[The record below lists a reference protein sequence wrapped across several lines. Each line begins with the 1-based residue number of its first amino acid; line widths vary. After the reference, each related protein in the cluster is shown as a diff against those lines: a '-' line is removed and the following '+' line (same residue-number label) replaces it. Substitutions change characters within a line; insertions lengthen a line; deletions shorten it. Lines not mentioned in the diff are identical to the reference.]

1 MISAACRART
11 LGLVGAEDTL
21 AIREVAEKTGM
32 NAGTIRMWEQRYGFP
47 VPQRT
52 SAGYRRYRHS
62 DVEALQRV
70 LAYKENG
77 LSVPAA
83 LERARAASAAATRP
97 SLFAAIA
104 QTGRVPARM
113 LRKRTLLAISH
124 AFEDE
129 TLARAAGAVVIGAF
143 QNTRNYR
150 AAEHRYRRLAAVS
163 DMTVVLADFDG
174 VSGGEGTP
182 VQVPLRPEDAIA
194 HEWAVIIDSP
204 ALSACLLAW
213 EPPVREALPD
223 FERRFETYWS
233 LDPEVV
239 RRAATA
245 SVELVRTDAPQV
257 ADQIARLLADRP
269 LAMDGPAPSLEAV
282 MARAIDYMERSS

>member
-1 MISAACRART
+1 VIPAACSART

-21 AIREVAEKTGM
+21 AIREVAERTGM

-52 SAGYRRYRHS
+52 TAGYRRYRQS

-70 LAYKENG
+70 LVYKAGG

-83 LERARAASAAATRP
+83 LERARAASAAAARP

-104 QTGRVPARM
+104 QTGRVPARI
-113 LRKRTLLAISH
+113 LRKRTLLAMSR

-129 TLARAAGAVVIGAF
+129 TIARAAGAVVVGAF
-143 QNTRNYR
+143 QNERNYR
-150 AAEHRYRRLAAVS
+150 AAEHRYRRLAAVA
-163 DMTVVLADFDG
+163 DLTVVLADFSA

-182 VQVPLRPEDAIA
+182 VQVPLRPADAIA
-194 HEWAVIIDSP
+194 HEWAVVIDSP
-204 ALSACLLAW
+204 SFSACLLAW
-213 EPPVREALPD
+213 EPPVREAPARDLD
-223 FERRFETYWS
+223 RRFETYWS

-239 RRAATA
+239 RKA
-245 SVELVRTDAPQV
+245 SVAAAELVRADAPEV
-257 ADQIARLLADRP
+257 GDAMSRLLAERP

-282 MARAIDYMERSS
+282 MARAIDYLEG

>member
-1 MISAACRART
+1 M
-11 LGLVGAEDTL
+11 GAEDTL
-21 AIREVAEKTGM
+21 AIREVAERTGM

-52 SAGYRRYRHS
+52 SAGYRRYRQS

-70 LAYKENG
+70 LVYKEGG

-83 LERARAASAAATRP
+83 LERARAASAAAARP

-104 QTGRVPARM
+104 SSGRVPARV

-129 TLARAAGAVVIGAF
+129 TLARAAGAVIVGAF
-143 QNTRNYR
+143 QNERNYR
-150 AAEHRYRRLAAVS
+150 AAEHRYRRLASVA
-163 DMTVVLADFDG
+163 DLTVVLADFAE

-182 VQVPLRPEDAIA
+182 IQVPLRAEEAIA
-194 HEWAVIIDSP
+194 HEWAVVIDSP
-204 ALSACLLAW
+204 SFSACLLAW
-213 EPPVREALPD
+213 EPPVASPPERDAD
-223 FERRFETYWS
+223 RRFETYWS

-239 RRAATA
+239 RRAAVA
-245 SVELVRTDAPQV
+245 AAELIRGEAPE
-257 ADQIARLLADRP
+257 ISARMTRQLSERP
-269 LAMDGPAPSLEAV
+269 LAVDGPAPSLEAV
-282 MARAIDYMERSS
+282 MARAIDYLEG

>member
-1 MISAACRART
+1 MS
-11 LGLVGAEDTL
+11 GEETL

-52 SAGYRRYRHS
+52 SAGYRRYRQS

-70 LAYKENG
+70 LVYKERG

-83 LERARAASAAATRP
+83 LERARAASAAAARP
-97 SLFAAIA
+97 SLFAAVA
-104 QTGRVPARM
+104 QGGRVPARI

-129 TLARAAGAVVIGAF
+129 TLSRAAGAVIVGAF
-143 QNTRNYR
+143 QNERNYR
-150 AAEHRYRRLAAVS
+150 AAEHRYRRLASLS
-163 DMTVVLADFDG
+163 DMTVVLADFDA

-182 VQVPLRPEDAIA
+182 VKVPLSPEEAIA

-204 ALSACLLAW
+204 HLACCLLAW
-213 EPPVREALPD
+213 EPPVREAPQFD
-223 FERRFETYWS
+223 SDRRFETYWS

-239 RRAATA
+239 RRASMAA
-245 SVELVRTDAPQV
+245 CELIRTEAPQV
-257 ADQIARLLADRP
+257 GEQMARHLSDRP
-269 LAMDGPAPSLEAV
+269 LAMHGAAPALESV
-282 MARAIDYMERSS
+282 MARAVEYLER

>member
-1 MISAACRART
+1 M
-11 LGLVGAEDTL
+11 GGDETL
-21 AIREVAEKTGM
+21 AIREVAERTGM

-52 SAGYRRYRHS
+52 STGYRRYRQS

-70 LAYKENG
+70 LVYKERG

-83 LERARAASAAATRP
+83 LERARAASAAAARP

-104 QTGRVPARM
+104 SGGRVPARL

-129 TLARAAGAVVIGAF
+129 TLARAAGAVIVGAF
-143 QNTRNYR
+143 QTTRNYR
-150 AAEHRYRRLAAVS
+150 AAEHRYRRLAAGA
-163 DMTVVLADFDG
+163 DLTVVLADFDE

-182 VQVPLRPEDAIA
+182 VQVPLRPDEAIA

-204 ALSACLLAW
+204 SLSACLLAW
-213 EPPVREALPD
+213 EPPVRDAPASD
-223 FERRFETYWS
+223 FDRRFETYWS

-239 RRAATA
+239 RRAAMA
-245 SVELVRTDAPQV
+245 AAELVRAEAPRV
-257 ADQIARLLADRP
+257 GEQIAGQLADRP
-269 LAMDGPAPSLEAV
+269 LAMHGAAPALESV
-282 MARAIDYMERSS
+282 MARTIEYLED

>member
-1 MISAACRART
+1 VISAACPVRT
-11 LGLVGAEDTL
+11 LALVGAEETL

-104 QTGRVPARM
+104 QTGRVPARI
-113 LRKRTLLAISH
+113 LRKRTLFAISR

-129 TLARAAGAVVIGAF
+129 TLARAAGAVIVGAF
-143 QNTRNYR
+143 QTVRNYR
-150 AAEHRYRRLAAVS
+150 ASEHRYRRLASVS
-163 DMTVVLADFDG
+163 DMTVVLADFDR

-194 HEWAVIIDSP
+194 HEWAVIVDSP

-213 EPPVREALPD
+213 EPPADRELPD

-239 RRAATA
+239 RRASTA
-245 SVELVRTDAPQV
+245 AAELVRTDAPAV
-257 ADQIARLLADRP
+257 ADQMVRLLADRP
-269 LAMDGPAPSLEAV
+269 LAMDGAAPSLEAV
-282 MARAIDYMERSS
+282 MARAIDYMER

>member
-1 MISAACRART
+1 
-11 LGLVGAEDTL
+11 
-21 AIREVAEKTGM
+21 M

-52 SAGYRRYRHS
+52 ASGYRRYSPS

-70 LAYKENG
+70 LAYKEHG
-77 LSVPAA
+77 MSVPAA
-83 LERARAASAAATRP
+83 LERARAASAAAARP

-104 QTGRVPARM
+104 TGGRVPART

-143 QNTRNYR
+143 QNSKNYA
-150 AAEHRYRRLAAVS
+150 AAEHRYRRLAAVA
-163 DMTVVLADFDG
+163 DMTVVLADFDEC
-174 VSGGEGTP
+174 SGGEGTP
-182 VQVPLRPEDAIA
+182 VRVPLRPDDAIA

-204 ALSACLLAW
+204 TLSACLLAW
-213 EPPVREALPD
+213 EPPVATPAATD
-223 FERRFETYWS
+223 ADRRFETYWS

-239 RRAATA
+239 RSAAMA
-245 SVELVRTDAPQV
+245 AAELVRADAPRVGEQMASHLV
-257 ADQIARLLADRP
+257 DRP
-269 LAMDGPAPSLEAV
+269 LAAEGPAPALESV
-282 MARAIDYMERSS
+282 MARAIEYLEA

>member
-1 MISAACRART
+1 
-11 LGLVGAEDTL
+11 
-21 AIREVAEKTGM
+21 M

-52 SAGYRRYRHS
+52 PSGYRRYNAK

-70 LAYKENG
+70 LAYKEHG

-83 LERARAASAAATRP
+83 LERARAASSVATRP

-104 QTGRVPARM
+104 AGGRVPARM

-124 AFEDE
+124 AIEDE
-129 TLARAAGAVVIGAF
+129 TMARGVGPVVVGAF
-143 QNTRNYR
+143 QRVRNYR
-150 AAEHRYRRLAAVS
+150 AAEHRYERLAAVS
-163 DMTVVLADFDG
+163 DLAIVLADFERVVDEPG
-174 VSGGEGTP
+174 CP
-182 VQVPLRPEDAIA
+182 VQVPINLDDAIG
-194 HEWAVIIDSP
+194 HEWAVIVDSP
-204 ALSACLLAW
+204 GFSACLLAW
-213 EPPVREALPD
+213 EPPVAGTPGSD

-245 SVELVRTDAPQV
+245 TAELIAVEAPEV
-257 ADQIARLLADRP
+257 AERLDGLLAERP
-269 LAMDGPAPSLEAV
+269 LAIEGPAPALEAV
-282 MARAIDYMERSS
+282 MARAIDYLESAAA